1 MIVSVIT
8 CNFMS
13 CRGTSW
19 YDEPKFIV
27 YHDNLIELMKKC
39 CKCGQPTSVDRV
51 MRPSGCLV
59 TFNITCLS
67 RKCGHSK
74 KWSNSPSR
82 GRLPLL
88 NILLAA
94 VILFT
99 GCLPTK
105 ILRAFNFLNIAVI
118 SPRTYFRLQKQYMHG
133 VSELTNGNYFV
144 KYCMSQV
151 LVVRNPKSF

>member
-1 MIVSVIT
+1 MFVGRGCQVIVSIIT

-19 YDEPKFIV
+19 YDEPKYIV

-88 NILLAA
+88 NILLVA

-105 ILRAFNFLNIAVI
+105 ILSA
-118 SPRTYFRLQKQYMHG
+118 FRLPQHISHL
-133 VSELTNGNYFV
+133 SENLLLTPETVFTWC
-144 KYCMSQV
+144 K
-151 LVVRNPKSF
+151 